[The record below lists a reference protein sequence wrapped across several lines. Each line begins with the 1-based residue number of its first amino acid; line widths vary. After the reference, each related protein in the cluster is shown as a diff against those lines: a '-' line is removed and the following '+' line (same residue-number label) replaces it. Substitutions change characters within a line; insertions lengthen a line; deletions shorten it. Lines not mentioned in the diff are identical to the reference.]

1 MAEAGV
7 VDGRDAEGRSALLQ
21 VEGIHKAFGGLKAV
35 NGASFTVG
43 AGSITA
49 LIGPNGAGKTTA
61 FNMVSGV
68 SRPDEGS
75 IRLRGEDITRL
86 APHQITAR
94 GVSRTF
100 QITRGLPNLTVLEN
114 MIAAAPPPGLRRL
127 FGSTMAGEEVER
139 AMGLLEFVGIDHLA
153 SAFAQE
159 LSYGQRK
166 LLEFASAMMPEPTL
180 VLLDEPASGVN
191 PTLLERIVDRIR
203 QVRSEGV
210 TFLVVE
216 HNMDM
221 VMKLCDSVIVMAHGA
236 VLTQDT
242 PAAVQEDPMVLDAYL
257 GKV

>member
-1 MAEAGV
+1 VAKAGV
-7 VDGRDAEGRSALLQ
+7 VVDSAGADTTALLE
-21 VEGIHKAFGGLKAV
+21 VEGLHKAFGGLKAV
-35 NGASFTVG
+35 NGASFAVD

-68 SRPDEGS
+68 MRPDEGS
-75 IRLRGEDITRL
+75 IRLRGEEITRL

-114 MIAAAPPPGLRRL
+114 MVAAAPPQGFRRL
-127 FGSTMAGEEVER
+127 FGSTMSGGEVER
-139 AMGLLEFVGIDHLA
+139 AMDLLEFVGIDHLA
-153 SAFAQE
+153 DSFAQE

-166 LLEFASAMMPEPTL
+166 LLEFASAMMPEPRL

-191 PTLLERIVDRIR
+191 PTLLEKIMDRIR
-203 QVRSEGV
+203 QLRSQGV

-236 VLTQDT
+236 VLTQET
-242 PAAVQEDPMVLDAYL
+242 PAVVQEDPMVLDAYL

>member
-1 MAEAGV
+1 M
-7 VDGRDAEGRSALLQ
+7 
-21 VEGIHKAFGGLKAV
+21 
-35 NGASFTVG
+35 NGASFEVE

-61 FNMVSGV
+61 FNLVSGV
-68 SRPDEGS
+68 LRPDEGS
-75 IRLRGEDITRL
+75 IRLRGDEITRL
-86 APHQITAR
+86 APHQIATQ

-100 QITRGLPNLTVLEN
+100 QLTRGLPNLTVLEN
-114 MIAAAPPPGLRRL
+114 MVAAAPPRRL
-127 FGSTMAGEEVER
+127 RGLFSSRTARPEVER

-153 SAFAQE
+153 DAYALE

-166 LLEFASAMMPEPTL
+166 LLEFASAMMPRPAL

-191 PTLLERIVDRIR
+191 PTLLEKIIDRIR
-203 QVRSEGV
+203 QLRDVGV

-236 VLTQDT
+236 VLTQDSPT
-242 PAAVQEDPMVLDAYL
+242 AVQKDPIVLDAYL

>member
-1 MAEAGV
+1 
-7 VDGRDAEGRSALLQ
+7 LL
-21 VEGIHKAFGGLKAV
+21 EINDIHKAFGGLTAV
-35 NGASFTVG
+35 TGASFTVE

-61 FNMVSGV
+61 FNLVSGV
-68 SRPDEGS
+68 LRPDRGS
-75 IRLRGEDITRL
+75 IRLKGEEITRL
-86 APHQITAR
+86 SPHVVASR

-100 QITRGLPNLTVLEN
+100 QITRALSHLTVLEN
-114 MIAAAPPPGLRRL
+114 MIAAAPPLRLRGL
-127 FGSTMAGEEVER
+127 FASKMARQEVER
-139 AMGLLEFVGIDHLA
+139 AMDLLDFVGIDHLA
-153 SAFAQE
+153 DNVAQE

-166 LLEFASAMMPEPTL
+166 LLEFASAMMSDPDL

-203 QVRSEGV
+203 QLRENGV
-210 TFLVVE
+210 TFLIVE

-221 VMKLCDSVIVMAHGA
+221 VMKLCDSVVVMAHGA

-242 PAAVQEDPMVLDAYL
+242 PTVVQEDPLVLDAYL

>member
-1 MAEAGV
+1 
-7 VDGRDAEGRSALLQ
+7 LLLE
-21 VEGIHKAFGGLKAV
+21 VEEIDKRFGGLLAV
-35 NGASFTVG
+35 DGASFEVE

-61 FNMVSGV
+61 FNLVSGV
-68 SRPDEGS
+68 LRPDRGS
-75 IRLRGEDITRL
+75 IRLRGNEITRL
-86 APHQITAR
+86 APHQVAAQ

-114 MIAAAPPPGLRRL
+114 MVAAAPPSGLRGL
-127 FGSTMAGEEVER
+127 FSSKTARPEVDK
-139 AMGLLEFVGIDHLA
+139 AMGMLEFVGIDHLA
-153 SAFAQE
+153 DAYAQE

-166 LLEFASAMMPEPTL
+166 LLEFASAMMPQPAL

-191 PTLLERIVDRIR
+191 PTLLEKIIDRIR
-203 QVRSEGV
+203 QLRDEGV

-216 HNMDM
+216 HNMEM

-242 PAAVQEDPMVLDAYL
+242 PTVVQEDPMVLDAYL

>member
-1 MAEAGV
+1 M
-7 VDGRDAEGRSALLQ
+7 LLE
-21 VEGIHKAFGGLKAV
+21 VKELDKAFGGLKAV
-35 NGASFTVG
+35 NGANFAVED
-43 AGSITA
+43 GSITA

-61 FNMVSGV
+61 FNLVSGV
-68 SRPDEGS
+68 MRPDRGS
-75 IRLRGEDITRL
+75 IRLRGDEITSR
-86 APHQITAR
+86 APHQIAAK

-114 MIAAAPPPGLRRL
+114 MVAAAPPEGLRGLLSSKNARP
-127 FGSTMAGEEVER
+127 EVER
-139 AMGLLEFVGIDHLA
+139 AMELLEFVGIDHLA
-153 SAFAQE
+153 EAYGQE

-166 LLEFASAMMPEPTL
+166 LLEFASAMMPRPAL

-191 PTLLERIVDRIR
+191 PTLLEKIIDRIR
-203 QVRSEGV
+203 QLRDEGV

-216 HNMDM
+216 HNMEM

-242 PAAVQEDPMVLDAYL
+242 PTAVQEDPMVLDAYL

>member
-1 MAEAGV
+1 
-7 VDGRDAEGRSALLQ
+7 LLLE
-21 VEGIHKAFGGLKAV
+21 VKEIHKTFGGLTAV
-35 NGASFTVG
+35 NGASFEVED
-43 AGSITA
+43 GSITA

-61 FNMVSGV
+61 FNLVSGV
-68 SRPDEGS
+68 LRLDRGS
-75 IRLRGEDITRL
+75 IRLQGDEITRL
-86 APHQITAR
+86 APHQIAAQ

-100 QITRGLPNLTVLEN
+100 QISRGLPNLTVLEN
-114 MIAAAPPPGLRRL
+114 MIAAAPPGGLRGLFSSKTARL
-127 FGSTMAGEEVER
+127 EVER

-153 SAFAQE
+153 DAYAQE

-166 LLEFASAMMPEPTL
+166 LLEFASAMMPRPAL

-191 PTLLERIVDRIR
+191 PTLIEKIIDRIR
-203 QVRSEGV
+203 LLRDEGV

-242 PAAVQEDPMVLDAYL
+242 PTAVQEDPIVLDAYL

>member
-1 MAEAGV
+1 LLLEVAE
-7 VDGRDAEGRSALLQ
+7 
-21 VEGIHKAFGGLKAV
+21 IHKTFGGLTAV
-35 NGASFTVG
+35 NGASFVVEP
-43 AGSITA
+43 GSITA

-61 FNMVSGV
+61 FNLVSGV
-68 SRPDEGS
+68 LRPDQGS
-75 IRLRGEDITRL
+75 IRLRGTEITRL
-86 APHQITAR
+86 APHQIAEQ

-100 QITRGLPNLTVLEN
+100 QISRGLPNLTVLEN
-114 MIAAAPPPGLRRL
+114 MIAAAPPRSLRGLFSSKTARP
-127 FGSTMAGEEVER
+127 EVER

-153 SAFAQE
+153 NAYAQE

-166 LLEFASAMMPEPTL
+166 LLEFASAIMPRPAL

-191 PTLLERIVDRIR
+191 PTLLEKIIDRIR
-203 QVRSEGV
+203 QLRDDGV

-242 PAAVQEDPMVLDAYL
+242 PRAVQKDPIVLDAYL